1 MIYCITNII
10 TDDTYIGYTSKTK
23 EERLKKH
30 VYNSKQGK
38 TYLNKAMRK
47 YGAENFRIEVLQEDG
62 NLNEDESFW
71 IKKLD
76 PKYNMTAGGEGGDT
90 SESTNYKKS
99 MENRRSYSGEGNP
112 LYGKFGKD
120 NPKSQPLILDGVEY
134 ESITLA
140 RKLAKRSFNY
150 VKTHM
155 IVI

>member
-10 TDDTYIGYTSKTK
+10 TNDTYIGYTSKTK

-47 YGAENFRIEVLQEDG
+47 YGVENFRIEVLQEDG

-90 SESTNYKKS
+90 SESANYKKG

-120 NPKSQPLILDGVEY
+120 NPKSQALILDGVEY

-140 RKLAKRSFNY
+140 RKLAKRSFKY
-150 VKTHM
+150 VKMNM